1 MPIDMPMDMMQ
12 TIYAFDLLGTAVFA
26 LTGALAAARKEMD
39 IFGFC
44 VIALAPAVGGG
55 TIRDLILGLSPVF
68 WVRDPNY
75 LYVCLA
81 VAVMTFFFAHKVS
94 SRLKLLIWA
103 DALGLALFAVIGA
116 QKAVDLGYAPI
127 IAITMGV
134 ITATAGGMIR
144 DILCTET
151 PLILRREIYALAAMA
166 GSVTYVVTDQ
176 LDLADPIPLVAGFV
190 AALAVRGPAIYFGWS
205 LPVYRRD

>member
-1 MPIDMPMDMMQ
+1 MIE

-55 TIRDLILGLSPVF
+55 TVCDLVLGLSPVF

-75 LYVCLA
+75 IYLSLI
-81 VAVMTFFFAHKVS
+81 VAVLTFFFAHKAT
-94 SRLKLLIWA
+94 SRFTVLVWA
-103 DALGLALFAVIGA
+103 DAMGLALFAVIGT
-116 QKAVDLGYAPI
+116 QKAVDLGYASI
-127 IAITMGV
+127 IAIAMGV
-134 ITATAGGMIR
+134 VTATVGGMVR
-144 DILCTET
+144 DVLCTET

-166 GSVTYVVTDQ
+166 GSGTYVIVHHFGGPDVLTM
-176 LDLADPIPLVAGFV
+176 LAGFV
-190 AALAVRGPAIYFGWS
+190 AALAVRGPAIHFGWS
-205 LPVYRRD
+205 LPVYRPRP